1 MTVIVNPHS
10 KEQEKALVEFLDRMQ
25 YDYQSDTDGLNLTE
39 LQKQEILKRDNDFI
53 NGKTTA
59 RDWNDIKRELRS
71 VYR

>member
-1 MTVIVNPHS
+1 MTVIVNPHTE
-10 KEQEKALVEFLDRMQ
+10 EQEKALVEFLDRMQ
-25 YDYQSDTDGLNLTE
+25 YDYQSDTDDIGLTE
-39 LQKQEILKRDNDFI
+39 LHRQEILKRDNDFI

>member
-10 KEQEKALVEFLDRMQ
+10 EEQEKALVEFLDRMQ
-25 YDYQSDTDGLNLTE
+25 YDYQSDADDLGLTE